1 MKVQGGQKVEI
12 LYPAKIAD
20 APRGVL
26 LKVFGGDGKRL
37 NERSTP
43 VHSVDKSIFGIFY
56 PEKTILYQGY
66 AIPVLKSQA
75 RILG

>member
-12 LYPAKIAD
+12 LYLAKIAD

-26 LKVFGGDGKRL
+26 LKVLVGDGKRL

-56 PEKTILYQGY
+56 PEKTIL
-66 AIPVLKSQA
+66 
-75 RILG
+75 